1 MTTRLPSFALIIA
14 CAFASAPASAQTTTT
29 APARGPE
36 IRRGVEMSGDRESR
50 SRQFYERA
58 IRKVE
63 PTLKGNPARIP
74 LYLELFKREFVEDTR
89 TFAVELN
96 TDGTT
101 LRGHVEFPEHK
112 AALTNLFKHLALDVK
127 DEVELLPSPALG
139 DKRFGVVTANQ
150 TFVRSRPV
158 PAGAA
163 TRSENL
169 TDCVRGD
176 TLFVLK
182 ETDTGHLLCHAPDGY
197 VGYVN
202 GADVRRID
210 DTEFA
215 ALNDA
220 RPVRHPERI
229 EQVITEAQK
238 FLGTPYVWAGGT
250 REGCDCSGL
259 VRASFKAAGVV
270 MPRDA
275 DQQSLVGRL
284 VGTRWSR
291 ASLRRGDTLFFL
303 GRRGNISHTAIYLG
317 DGKMIEAT
325 SPVVTISNFDVV
337 TDADADSA
345 GDRGPEDRFCYAK
358 RVIE

>member
-1 MTTRLPSFALIIA
+1 LTVA
-14 CAFASAPASAQTTTT
+14 CLVAPAATRGQSTT
-29 APARGPE
+29 APAE

-50 SRQFYERA
+50 ARQFYERA

-63 PTLKGNPARIP
+63 PSLRGDVSRIP

-89 TFAVELN
+89 TFAVDLTAEAA
-96 TDGTT
+96 T
-101 LRGHVEFPEHK
+101 LRGHVEFAEHK
-112 AALTNLFKHLALDVK
+112 NALTQLFKHLGLDLK
-127 DEVELLPSPALG
+127 DEVELLPSTALG
-139 DKRFGVVTANQ
+139 ERCFGVVTADQ
-150 TFVRSRPV
+150 TFIRSQPLL
-158 PAGAA
+158 PGAA
-163 TRSENL
+163 ARRAENL

-176 TLFVLK
+176 TIFILK
-182 ETDTGHLLCHAPDGY
+182 EADHGHLLCHAPDGY

-202 GADVRRID
+202 AADVRRID
-210 DTEFA
+210 DKELA
-215 ALNDA
+215 ELNHA
-220 RPVRHPERI
+220 TPVRHPERI
-229 EQVITEAQK
+229 EQVIAEAQK

-284 VGTRWSR
+284 VGTRWHR
-291 ASLRRGDTLFFL
+291 GSLRRGDTLFFL

-325 SPVVTISNFDVV
+325 SPVVTISSFNSQ
-337 TDADADSA
+337 DAEYSERRDDT
-345 GDRGPEDRFCYAK
+345 FCYAK